1 MRRILNRIIFIFSL
15 LGLSVSAFL
24 FYEYNLAGSVACPI
38 GQGCEIVRTSPYSN
52 FLGISIPV
60 WGLFFYFLLAFFSV
74 FRLFKLQFLFAL
86 GGFAFGVYLTFL
98 EAFVI
103 GAFCFWCVL
112 SFIIV
117 CSGYPRVFN
126 PRLQSSGRDVLD
138 FKRER
143 LKVVS
148 SM

>member
-1 MRRILNRIIFIFSL
+1 MRKILNRIIFIFSL

-24 FYEYNLAGSVACPI
+24 FYEYNLAGSIACPI

-60 WGLFFYFLLAFFSV
+60 WGLFFYFLVAFFSV

-112 SFIIV
+112 SFII
-117 CSGYPRVFN
+117 
-126 PRLQSSGRDVLD
+126 SSVILLCAV
-138 FKRER
+138 K
-143 LKVVS
+143 LKF
-148 SM
+148 